1 MVQFGAIRSR
11 LETMRNRE
19 LTGNLG
25 LFCADLG
32 VFPPCNS
39 LYSKWLDGDSLFR
52 KNREFQMTDQ
62 GIALDEQGIEMTD
75 EGNVTSGHHRVHA
88 PSLSARQ
95 YSIFFSAEHSCVG

>member
-75 EGNVTSGHHRVHA
+75 EGNVTSSMYGSIRVHERR
-88 PSLSARQ
+88 L
-95 YSIFFSAEHSCVG
+95 IL